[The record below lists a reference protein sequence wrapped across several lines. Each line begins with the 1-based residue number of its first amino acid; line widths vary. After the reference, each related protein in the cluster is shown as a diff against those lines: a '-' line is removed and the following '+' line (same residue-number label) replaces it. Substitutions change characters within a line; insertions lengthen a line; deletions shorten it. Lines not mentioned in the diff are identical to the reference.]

1 MIKRLKAKRNDSV
14 DYQRFK
20 REMSLMLYMAMPR
33 SKEVLCI
40 GPRATD
46 IDYDLRYRICEDVC
60 QIMTDV
66 LTEGMASWCLCVN
79 PVSGSEVPFLF
90 RPRKQAVKG
99 FAITPMI
106 IRSRDVGI
114 SRRSVRSLVKRLK
127 HSELPL
133 QDMSLVR
140 FIDDRAMMADHWGYA
155 LGWRMSAPSAFTEPC
170 ILLNQ
175 CDRKILAIK
184 LCEVIQDAMNEA
196 LSKSGLADYKIEI
209 PTYDREELETS
220 RRLYVEGNLDEKT
233 FGDLINSDC

>member
-14 DYQRFK
+14 DYLRFK
-20 REMSLMLYMAMPR
+20 REMSSMLYIAMPR

-40 GPRATD
+40 GSRATD
-46 IDYDLRYRICEDVC
+46 ADYDLRYRICEDVC

-66 LTEGMASWCLCVN
+66 LTEGVASWCLCVN
-79 PVSGSEVPFLF
+79 PVSGSEMPFLF

-99 FAITPMI
+99 FAITSMV
-106 IRSRDVGI
+106 IRSRDIGI

-140 FIDDRAMMADHWGYA
+140 FIDDRAMIADHWGHA
-155 LGWRMSAPSAFTEPC
+155 LGWRMSASSVFTEPC
-170 ILLNQ
+170 ILLNR

-196 LSKSGLADYKIEI
+196 LSKSGLADYEIEI
-209 PTYDREELETS
+209 PTYDKEELETS
-220 RRLYVEGNLDEKT
+220 RRQYVEGNLDEKT
-233 FGDLINSDC
+233 FCDLVKNGC

>member
-1 MIKRLKAKRNDSV
+1 MIREPKVKKKDSV
-14 DYQRFK
+14 DYLRF
-20 REMSLMLYMAMPR
+20 RAEMSSMLYMAMLR

-60 QIMTDV
+60 QIMADV
-66 LTEGMASWCLCVN
+66 LTGGMASWCLCVN

-106 IRSRDVGI
+106 IRSRDIGI

-140 FIDDRAMMADHWGYA
+140 FIDDRAMIADHWGHA
-155 LGWRMSAPSAFTEPC
+155 LGWRMSASSVFTEPC

-209 PTYDREELETS
+209 PTYDREELKTS

-233 FGDLINSDC
+233 FSDLVFP

>member
-1 MIKRLKAKRNDSV
+1 M